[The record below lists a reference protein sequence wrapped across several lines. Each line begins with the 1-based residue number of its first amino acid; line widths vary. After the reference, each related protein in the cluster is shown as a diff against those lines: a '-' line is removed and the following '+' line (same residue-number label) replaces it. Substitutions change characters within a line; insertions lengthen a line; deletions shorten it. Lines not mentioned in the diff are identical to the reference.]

1 MNQTGI
7 SSYTEPQLAELVKE
21 MGQPAFRAKQ
31 LFKWLHE
38 KQARSFSAMTDQPKA
53 FLAALEERF
62 FIETLETERRQ
73 QSKDGTVKYLFRL
86 PDGKTFYNDVV
97 RWLFD
102 ALYEMNVECDM
113 LFPEDENFG
122 DYDVLLVPALYT
134 APRALLER
142 IKAFAA
148 AGGELVATFK
158 TAFSDENL
166 KVYPET
172 QPAVLSECFGI
183 AYDEF
188 TVPENVG
195 VTGEALPAGPAS
207 VWMELVRPEGASV
220 LAHYNHKFWGEYAA
234 VTENAFGS
242 GHATYLATMTT
253 PECLKAVL
261 ERVLKR
267 AGVWGVEQQAQFP
280 LIIKSGVNQAGKNV
294 RFYFNYSGE
303 DAAQAY
309 LHADGTELLGGEAV
323 RNGDTLQFEPW
334 GFKIIEEA

>member
-280 LIIKSGVNQAGKNV
+280 LIVKSGVNQAGKNV

>member
-1 MNQTGI
+1 M
-7 SSYTEPQLAELVKE
+7 
-21 MGQPAFRAKQ
+21 
-31 LFKWLHE
+31 
-38 KQARSFSAMTDQPKA
+38 D
-53 FLAALEERF
+53 
-62 FIETLETERRQ
+62 
-73 QSKDGTVKYLFRL
+73 
-86 PDGKTFYNDVV
+86 YNDVV

-323 RNGDTLQFEPW
+323 RNGDTLRFEPW